1 MCRCGRER
9 GASTG
14 YDTRYIHRIR
24 HTVYIPMCL
33 DDRRTSTMK
42 ATWSAHVSK
51 KSQKDLGTSH
61 LRCSAHTSTSPPRVL
76 VGRRYIVLGRRDGV
90 CCRHGCRGHEA
101 AAPARARAA
110 VEPARWSTTH
120 PAFIHVQHLFGVC
133 QSIADRRPPHLPKS
147 CVSPAPS
154 VYFLHRNPACEFSSS
169 VSNLSLLTCND
180 HVFVHEDQEGRD
192 ESHQRC

>member
-1 MCRCGRER
+1 MRTCTRRAR

-42 ATWSAHVSK
+42 
-51 KSQKDLGTSH
+51 
-61 LRCSAHTSTSPPRVL
+61 AHTSTSPPRVL

-110 VEPARWSTTH
+110 EPARWSTTH
-120 PAFIHVQHLFGVC
+120 PAFIHVEHLFGVC

>member
-1 MCRCGRER
+1 MTTARFVCRCGRER

-33 DDRRTSTMK
+33 DDRRSTMK
-42 ATWSAHVSK
+42 ATWSAHVTK
-51 KSQKDLGTSH
+51 KSQG
-61 LRCSAHTSTSPPRVL
+61 
-76 VGRRYIVLGRRDGV
+76 YIVLGRRDGV

-110 VEPARWSTTH
+110 EREPARWSTTH
-120 PAFIHVQHLFGVC
+120 PAFIQHLFGVC

-180 HVFVHEDQEGRD
+180 HVFVHQDQEGRD

>member
-1 MCRCGRER
+1 MHANEHVLHTYSDFPFASFEVNRLRRRFSGLNRIRSITVGGIFLTTARFVCRCGRAR

-61 LRCSAHTSTSPPRVL
+61 LRCSAIAHTSTSPPRVL

-110 VEPARWSTTH
+110 EPARWSTTH
-120 PAFIHVQHLFGVC
+120 PAFIQHLFGV
-133 QSIADRRPPHLPKS
+133 SINR
-147 CVSPAPS
+147 
-154 VYFLHRNPACEFSSS
+154 
-169 VSNLSLLTCND
+169 
-180 HVFVHEDQEGRD
+180 
-192 ESHQRC
+192 